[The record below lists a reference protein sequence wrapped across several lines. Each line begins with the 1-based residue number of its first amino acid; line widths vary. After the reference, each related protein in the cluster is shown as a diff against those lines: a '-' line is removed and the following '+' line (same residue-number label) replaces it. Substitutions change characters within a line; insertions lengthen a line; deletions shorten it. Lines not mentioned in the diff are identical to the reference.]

1 MAKTTELGKF
11 ISTQR
16 TYPSGDI
23 VGYRVRS
30 PKSGVEQY
38 FGIKTFGTLDKALA
52 EARKYAKEKLKVKV
66 LIGDSEEYLKLR
78 NSKKGLITF
87 HWFLFNLNSNI
98 KTAGFIPNTLD
109 NTIK

>member
-52 EARKYAKEKLKVKV
+52 DLLLSWYQSGYQAGRYHA
-66 LIGDSEEYLKLR
+66 LR
-78 NSKKGLITF
+78 EVNGGTNNNMNGGTNNNMNGSY
-87 HWFLFNLNSNI
+87 HQ
-98 KTAGFIPNTLD
+98 
-109 NTIK
+109 